1 MKIPRRGL
9 LASFLLATAAKAT
22 SPSPVQAIAAGI
34 DAIPA
39 GPALLESYP
48 TPAAPP
54 ALRNVAFVYDNALA
68 LIALQAAGYRAQASR
83 IGDALLIALD
93 HDRFWHDGRLRN
105 AYRAGAMATPAPLP
119 GFWNPTAKLWSE
131 DAYQVGSASG
141 NVAWAALALFHLRDQ
156 RYTDAARRLVSWLGT
171 TAWDR
176 GVIGGF
182 FGEEPNP
189 IRQNWHSTEQNLDAA
204 VVMRLAGDPK
214 AATCFAFVAS
224 QFDPVRGCFAIGS
237 GGGPTALDTNLWP
250 LLAFPDAPP
259 AWRRSLA
266 WVRAHYQS
274 EGGLGYRENPDGMW
288 TEGTA
293 QGALTF
299 AQAGDHAMAA
309 KLLATLNDMTS
320 INGYLYAARHEIRT
334 GLAIGPTSTTD
345 DFRYFH
351 LPHLGA
357 TAWAALAISNANP
370 FLINSNWS

>member
-1 MKIPRRGL
+1 VKIPRRGL

-39 GPALLESYP
+39 GPALLQSYP

-141 NVAWAALALFHLRDQ
+141 NVAWAALALCHLRDQ

-224 QFDPVRGCFAIGS
+224 QFDPVRGPCSPSPTRRRRGADRSPGSAPTTSPRAASAIAKILTAC
-237 GGGPTALDTNLWP
+237 GPKAQP
-250 LLAFPDAPP
+250 KAPSPSPKP
-259 AWRRSLA
+259 AIMRWRRNYWL
-266 WVRAHYQS
+266 R
-274 EGGLGYRENPDGMW
+274 
-288 TEGTA
+288 
-293 QGALTF
+293 
-299 AQAGDHAMAA
+299 
-309 KLLATLNDMTS
+309 
-320 INGYLYAARHEIRT
+320 
-334 GLAIGPTSTTD
+334 
-345 DFRYFH
+345 
-351 LPHLGA
+351 
-357 TAWAALAISNANP
+357 
-370 FLINSNWS
+370 